1 MLFPF
6 SSSLLAGELFCLSC
20 KSGSL
25 VLVPWASCSLL
36 VSTDIPNTGLP
47 GSRKTPELHGQ
58 LGLACVSC

>member
-6 SSSLLAGELFCLSC
+6 SSSLLAGQPFLLNC

-36 VSTDIPNTGLP
+36 VSTDIPSTSLP
-47 GSRKTPELHGQ
+47 VARKKPQSFT
-58 LGLACVSC
+58 VS